1 MIPKLKLF
9 SFSIL
14 LFTSLLHSQEKVSER
29 KLLGLWELK
38 MDIKSTIEEESE
50 DRNFFEKIMLKTVS
64 SFVQN
69 VMEEVEVNFE
79 FKKQGVLN
87 VSTII
92 DNEKKEKEVFSW
104 KINRKGKL
112 LIEDLKTQ
120 KNSLKSNG
128 VWTFYKGS
136 LYQIDSDGK
145 IEKNIRLK
153 KM

>member
-9 SFSIL
+9 SLSIL
-14 LFTSLLHSQEKVSER
+14 LFTSLVHSQEKVSEK

-50 DRNFFEKIMLKTVS
+50 DKDFFEKIMLKTVS
-64 SFVQN
+64 GFVQN
-69 VMEEVEVNFE
+69 VMEEMEIRFE
-79 FKKQGVLN
+79 FKKQGVLY
-87 VSTII
+87 VSAAI
-92 DNEKKEKEVFSW
+92 DNEKEEKEVLSW
-104 KINRKGKL
+104 KINRKGQL

-120 KNSLKSNG
+120 KISLKSDG
-128 VWTFYKGS
+128 IWTFYKGS
-136 LYQIDSDGK
+136 LHQIDSDGK